1 VEVRMKIRQGFV
13 SNSSSSSFCIYGTEL
28 DIEDIKKYAPKD
40 TNFDDGDWMYELEWR
55 DVQQS
60 IEKKVGEN
68 MSVFYDYE
76 CAEVYIGREF
86 TTLEDDETGA
96 DFKASVEKRLKEVF
110 GDGYKYGFI
119 EETVQC

>member
-1 VEVRMKIRQGFV
+1 MKIRQGFV

-28 DIEDIKKYAPKD
+28 DLEDIKAYAPAD
-40 TNFDDGDWMYELEWR
+40 TDFDDDDWQYELEWYE
-55 DVQQS
+55 VAQA

-86 TTLEDDETGA
+86 TTLGDKETGA
-96 DFKASVEKRLKEVF
+96 EFKASVEKRLAEVF
-110 GDGYKYGFI
+110 GDKYNCDFI